1 MAREYRNGFGVA
13 YRELEKTS
21 EELEA
26 LFQLGQIRLSPEE
39 IKWRRDA
46 IKAIK
51 GYLNSISETLD
62 DFELIAPPPIRKE
75 EINN

>member
-26 LFQLGQIRLSPEE
+26 LFQLGQIRLSH
-39 IKWRRDA
+39 
-46 IKAIK
+46 
-51 GYLNSISETLD
+51 
-62 DFELIAPPPIRKE
+62 E
-75 EINN
+75 EINGGAMPSRLSKAI